1 MDSLSTSGPRAIQIL
16 RLPDVCRAT
25 GLGRSMVYQLE
36 ASSQFPRRVKIG
48 ARAVGWIED
57 EIQQW
62 LADRVTRSRRHCAP
76 R

>member
-1 MDSLSTSGPRAIQIL
+1 MDSLSTTGPRSIQIL
-16 RLPDVCRAT
+16 RLPDDCRAT

-36 ASSQFPRRVKIG
+36 AASQFPRRVKIG

-62 LADRVTRSRRHCAP
+62 LADRVTRSRRDYAQ